1 MLSEILR
8 QTQID
13 NFATVQVIT
22 LGGFVV
28 TVLCTAIENCVG
40 ESLTSGT
47 NGRSGPKNC
56 HAWDGVFTHQFFQA
70 DLPELLQAL
79 KN

>member
-1 MLSEILR
+1 MLFEILR

-28 TVLCTAIENCVG
+28 TVLCIAIENCVG
-40 ESLTSGT
+40 ESL
-47 NGRSGPKNC
+47 KE
-56 HAWDGVFTHQFFQA
+56 AV
-70 DLPELLQAL
+70 
-79 KN
+79 K